1 MHQPRPDKNING
13 NNLDPIPDEEPAPAE
28 IPSHGE
34 FPAPPMPEV
43 LARPSPNESSRPT
56 TPLARSSAIQT
67 GKVFAIGMDFVYGVV
82 GCAALGWLADWWF
95 KTGPLWLLIG
105 AGIGLLVAMYRFVRE
120 GLKLAKG
127 SGNPDSPP
135 RGKSK

>member
-1 MHQPRPDKNING
+1 MDQPRPDKNLYDKD
-13 NNLDPIPDEEPAPAE
+13 LDPTSDEPAAPGQM
-28 IPSHGE
+28 PPHGE
-34 FPAPPMPEV
+34 FPAPPMPDV
-43 LARPSPNESSRPT
+43 LARPGPHDPSRSS
-56 TPLARSSAIQT
+56 TPLPRSSAIQT

-105 AGIGLLVAMYRFVRE
+105 AGVGLLVAMYRFVRE
-120 GLKLAKG
+120 GLKLARG
-127 SGNPDSPP
+127 SGNPESPP